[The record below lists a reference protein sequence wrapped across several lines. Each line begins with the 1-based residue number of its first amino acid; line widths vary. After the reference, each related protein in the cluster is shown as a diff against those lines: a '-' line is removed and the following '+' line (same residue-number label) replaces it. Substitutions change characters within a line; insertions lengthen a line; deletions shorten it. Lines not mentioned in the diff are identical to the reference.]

1 MITVRLMGGL
11 GNQMFQYAAGRALSL
26 RRGVDLRLDLGW
38 FGNQPARDTPR
49 SYELDAFVGPQATRK
64 QPVALREPHTHA
76 GFALLRLHRLL
87 GREPDV
93 LRQRGTG
100 FDARVLSAPD
110 GSHLVGFWT
119 SERYFA
125 DAADAIRDD
134 FTLVASLDAWN
145 AQLAQE
151 IGERTGAVSV
161 HVRRGDYVSNPHA
174 HRFHG
179 LLGLDYYRSAVR
191 ILQERVGDVHLY
203 VFSDDPDWCAEHLQ
217 LGVPT
222 TVVRGNAGA
231 SATEDLV
238 LMSRCA
244 HHVIA
249 NSTFSW
255 WGAWLDGRPGSVVV
269 APQRW
274 AVDPATDFSDVYARG
289 WLQT

>member
-26 RRGVDLRLDLGW
+26 RRGVGLRLDLGW

-49 SYELDAFVGPQATRK
+49 SYELDAFVGPQATIKERA
-64 QPVALREPHTHA
+64 ALSEPHTHA
-76 GFALLRLHRLL
+76 GFALLRLRRAL
-87 GREPDV
+87 GREPQV

-100 FDARVLSAPD
+100 FDASILDAPD
-110 GSHLVGFWT
+110 AAHLVGFWT
-119 SERYFA
+119 SERYFDDA
-125 DAADAIRDD
+125 DDVIRED
-134 FTLVASLDAWN
+134 FTPVAPLDARN
-145 AQLAQE
+145 VQLADE
-151 IGERTGAVSV
+151 IDKRPSAVSV

-179 LLGLDYYRSAVR
+179 LLGIDYYRAAVR
-191 ILQERVGDVHLY
+191 MLEERVGEVHLY
-203 VFSDDPDWCAEHLQ
+203 VFSDDPDWCSEHLR
-217 LGVPT
+217 LGAPT

-231 SATEDLV
+231 SAVDDLI

-244 HHVIA
+244 HHIIA

-274 AVDPATDFSDVYARG
+274 AIDPASDFSDIYARG
-289 WLQT
+289 WLRA